1 MKKLCLFLLSVLV
14 LSCSKEEEELRELSS
29 KNLISSFILNI
40 DGEQLEGEIDQQERT
55 ISFSTEGKDI
65 SSLKPNVAFSE
76 NAKIAPSPNL
86 AQDFREMV
94 SYTVYAEDG
103 TPNVYRVIVSNRSIS
118 SDNEINSLTFEVDGK
133 TIQASIDR
141 KTGIVHADVPFTEI
155 NALTPT
161 ISLPDHASID
171 PPLGKALDFTAPVNY
186 TVTAEN
192 GDSRT
197 YLVQVNEPKIERV
210 IGRYFPDNQK
220 FYVGAEAGIMGRFL
234 MNEGVNPNVYLF
246 DGSKKYQLKN
256 LEYHFSYTDTSSG
269 IDYYAVTFVIPDG
282 TPTNMYK
289 VVLEKQGYKVEFEGF
304 DVKFENAPNPQS
316 LSQEIFEREDVLK
329 IYGEHLTDGIIIPSN
344 GSDYLLFNYS
354 NSSKVNIW
362 VNEDGTEMNFKA
374 DYNYHRLYPS
384 YYGREPQEKKITF
397 FDPESMRIGRS
408 IKTMFK

>member
-1 MKKLCLFLLSVLV
+1 MKKLCLFLLSVLA
-14 LSCSKEEEELRELSS
+14 LSCSKEEKPRELSS

-40 DGEQLEGEIDQQERT
+40 DDEQLEGKIDQQENT
-55 ISFSTEGKDI
+55 ISFSTEGKDV
-65 SSLKPNVAFSE
+65 SSLKPTIEYSE
-76 NAKIAPSPNL
+76 NARIAPSPNQ
-86 AQDFREMV
+86 AQDFREKV

-103 TPNVYRVIVSNRSIS
+103 SPNVYRVLVSNRSIS
-118 SDNEINSLTFEVDGK
+118 SDNEINSLTFEVDGE

-141 KTGIVHADVPFTEI
+141 NTGIVRADVPFTEI
-155 NALTPT
+155 NDLTPT

-171 PPLGKALDFTAPVNY
+171 PPLGKALDFTAPVTY

-197 YLVQVNEPKIERV
+197 YVVQVNEPKIERV

-234 MNEGVNPNVYLF
+234 MNEGVNPTVYLF
-246 DGSKKYQLKN
+246 DGSKKYHLEN

-269 IDYYAVTFVIPDG
+269 IDYYAVTFVIPDD
-282 TPTNMYK
+282 TPTNMYT
-289 VVLEKQGYKVEFEGF
+289 VILEKQGYKVEFGGF

-344 GSDYLLFNYS
+344 GSDYILYNYA
-354 NSSKVNIW
+354 NSSKVKIW
-362 VNEDGTEMNFKA
+362 VNEDGTEMNFEA

-397 FDPESMRIGRS
+397 FDPETSRIGRS